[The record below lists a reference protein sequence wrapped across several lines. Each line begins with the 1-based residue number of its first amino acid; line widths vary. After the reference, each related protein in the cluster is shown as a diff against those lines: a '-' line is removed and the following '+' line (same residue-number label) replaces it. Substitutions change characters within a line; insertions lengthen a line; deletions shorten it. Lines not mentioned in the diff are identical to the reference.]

1 MRKKI
6 EEYKKTMINKI
17 LASKTQLEVLNLIDR
32 KIKMLH
38 RNNASPKLVQ
48 DFLDAS
54 TNELKQLD
62 SSEFHAQQYSNIR
75 VAKHHLEN
83 LKSLYIRRN

>member
-38 RNNASPKLVQ
+38 HNNASPKLVQ